1 MSGRF
6 FMPMTKTRVEALS
19 ARAFQLCTEPGL
31 SGFSCPVMMVTE
43 EEKSLCVTGIPA

>member
-6 FMPMTKTRVEALS
+6 FMPMTKTKVEALA

-31 SGFSCPVMMVTE
+31 SGFSWPVMMVTDE
-43 EEKSLCVTGIPA
+43 AKLRWVSGMPA